1 MPEIDDETA
10 RTRVLDAAEELFYE
24 HGIRGVGMDQIRDVA
39 GVSLK
44 RLYRLFPGKD
54 QLAEA
59 VLRRRDRRFQ
69 EALVA
74 YTATR
79 TTPRDKVAG
88 VFDFLH
94 ESFEEPGYRGCPFIN
109 AYGEMSSSSPGV
121 AAAVEAQ
128 KRSFHGLLT
137 DLVDAA
143 GGPAEAAD
151 QLFILANGAMVAA
164 AVLRSPDAALEARVV
179 ALRLLDEPASLP
191 RS

>member
-10 RTRVLDAAEELFYE
+10 RTQVLDAAEELFYE
-24 HGIRGVGMDQIRDVA
+24 QGIRGVGMDQIRDAA

-69 EALVA
+69 ESLVA

-79 TTPRDKVAG
+79 PTPRDKVAA

-94 ESFEEPGYRGCPFIN
+94 ESFAEPGFRGCPFIN
-109 AYGEMSSSSPGV
+109 AYGEMSASSPGV
-121 AAAVEAQ
+121 AAAAEAQ
-128 KRSFHGLLT
+128 KRSFHGLLS

-143 GGPAEAAD
+143 GGPAVAAD

-164 AVLRSPDAALEARVV
+164 ALLHSPDAALEARSV
-179 ALRLLDEPASLP
+179 ALRLLDDPAPLP